1 MGEDRLLWVR
11 VVVAGMAV
19 GMGVV
24 EGYDIGALF
33 SMCVAAFVLV
43 QPWLTPRPPV
53 RRVLCDVSRLMVVA
67 GFAVLIA
74 FQALYSVI
82 PTEIKGAAGTK
93 QDRTSLERWDYATQW
108 SLPKVETL
116 SFVVPGLF
124 GHRMD
129 TLGGGNYWG
138 AVGRDPAWDR
148 FFASGAQGTPP
159 SGSIR
164 FSGGG
169 SYAGVFVMLVAAWA
183 LVQSVRKE
191 QSVFAL
197 AHRRAIWFWFAVGF
211 VALLLSFGRFA
222 PFYQFIYALPFFS
235 IMRNPAKFTHFVDLS
250 IVILFAYG
258 VHGLSRR
265 YLETPLLAKGGMVA
279 CLRAWWGRVQGFDR
293 RWTAVCLLGVVLSG
307 VGWLIYAASRARLEV
322 YLQKVQ
328 FDAALAKAIAA
339 FSIEQVGWFV
349 LLLAVAVGSLC
360 LVFSG
365 FFAGR
370 RAGWA
375 GAWLGAL
382 LILDL
387 GRANLPFIV
396 YVDWPQKYISN
407 EVLDFFFKDHKPYEQ
422 RVAILPFPFPPQF
435 ALLDSLYRIE
445 WVQHHFQYYKIQSLD
460 VVQMPRV
467 AEDLAA
473 FQGAIGQ
480 SGPAGAAAALGTDQ
494 HPLSGWSGWLR
505 R

>member
-1 MGEDRLLWVR
+1 M
-11 VVVAGMAV
+11 
-19 GMGVV
+19 
-24 EGYDIGALF
+24 
-33 SMCVAAFVLV
+33 
-43 QPWLTPRPPV
+43 
-53 RRVLCDVSRLMVVA
+53 
-67 GFAVLIA
+67 
-74 FQALYSVI
+74 
-82 PTEIKGAAGTK
+82 
-93 QDRTSLERWDYATQW
+93 
-108 SLPKVETL
+108 ETL

-222 PFYQFIYALPFFS
+222 PFYQFIYALPYFS

-293 RWTAVCLLGVVLSG
+293 RWTAVCLLGRSVE
-307 VGWLIYAASRARLEV
+307 RARLADLRGV
-322 YLQKVQ
+322 TRPSGSVPAKGAIRRCPGQGHRRVQ
-328 FDAALAKAIAA
+328 HRAGRVVCA
-339 FSIEQVGWFV
+339 FARRGCR
-349 LLLAVAVGSLC
+349 VAVPGL
-360 LVFSG
+360 
-365 FFAGR
+365 
-370 RAGWA
+370 
-375 GAWLGAL
+375 
-382 LILDL
+382 
-387 GRANLPFIV
+387 
-396 YVDWPQKYISN
+396 
-407 EVLDFFFKDHKPYEQ
+407 
-422 RVAILPFPFPPQF
+422 
-435 ALLDSLYRIE
+435 
-445 WVQHHFQYYKIQSLD
+445 
-460 VVQMPRV
+460 
-467 AEDLAA
+467 
-473 FQGAIGQ
+473 
-480 SGPAGAAAALGTDQ
+480 
-494 HPLSGWSGWLR
+494 
-505 R
+505 